1 MRAEFTDDLI
11 TGNELIDSQ
20 HEELIG
26 RINKLLDS
34 CEAGEGKISAIK
46 MLDYLAKY
54 TDTHFGD
61 EEALQKEVCYPDY
74 DKHHAKHEEF
84 KQTIQELNKMLQEEE
99 GPSDAFVRK
108 VEEHV
113 VKWFY
118 RHISSFDRSVAEY
131 INMARKRRKIIIRI
145 HTWIL
150 NICNLKSYSLKKE
163 YDFFVQLRQF

>member
-84 KQTIQELNKMLQEEE
+84 KQTIQELNEMLQEDKNFNLFFDKN
-99 GPSDAFVRK
+99 SISLFCTKQVR
-108 VEEHV
+108 VLCRIC
-113 VKWFY
+113 FFSISY
-118 RHISSFDRSVAEY
+118 HILF
-131 INMARKRRKIIIRI
+131 
-145 HTWIL
+145 L
-150 NICNLKSYSLKKE
+150 L
-163 YDFFVQLRQF
+163 

>member
-1 MRAEFTDDLI
+1 
-11 TGNELIDSQ
+11 
-20 HEELIG
+20 
-26 RINKLLDS
+26 
-34 CEAGEGKISAIK
+34 

-61 EEALQKEVCYPDY
+61 EEALQKEACYPDY

-84 KQTIQELNKMLQEEE
+84 KQTIQELNEMLQEEE
-99 GPSDAFVRK
+99 GPSDAFVQK

-131 INMARKRRKIIIRI
+131 INMRENGGR
-145 HTWIL
+145 L
-150 NICNLKSYSLKKE
+150 
-163 YDFFVQLRQF
+163 

>member
-54 TDTHFGD
+54 TDIHFGD
-61 EEALQKEVCYPDY
+61 EEALQKE
-74 DKHHAKHEEF
+74 
-84 KQTIQELNKMLQEEE
+84 
-99 GPSDAFVRK
+99 
-108 VEEHV
+108 
-113 VKWFY
+113 
-118 RHISSFDRSVAEY
+118 
-131 INMARKRRKIIIRI
+131 
-145 HTWIL
+145 
-150 NICNLKSYSLKKE
+150 SLLSG
-163 YDFFVQLRQF
+163 LRQTPCKTRRIQTDDSRVE

>member
-54 TDTHFGD
+54 
-61 EEALQKEVCYPDY
+61 
-74 DKHHAKHEEF
+74 
-84 KQTIQELNKMLQEEE
+84 
-99 GPSDAFVRK
+99 
-108 VEEHV
+108 
-113 VKWFY
+113 
-118 RHISSFDRSVAEY
+118 
-131 INMARKRRKIIIRI
+131 IRI
-145 HTWIL
+145 TT
-150 NICNLKSYSLKKE
+150 NTMQNTKNSNRRFKS
-163 YDFFVQLRQF
+163 

>member
-54 TDTHFGD
+54 TRS
-61 EEALQKEVCYPDY
+61 EERRVGKEC
-74 DKHHAKHEEF
+74 
-84 KQTIQELNKMLQEEE
+84 LRLC
-99 GPSDAFVRK
+99 
-108 VEEHV
+108 
-113 VKWFY
+113 
-118 RHISSFDRSVAEY
+118 RSRWSPY
-131 INMARKRRKIIIRI
+131 
-145 HTWIL
+145 H
-150 NICNLKSYSLKKE
+150 
-163 YDFFVQLRQF
+163 

>member
-61 EEALQKEVCYPDY
+61 EEALQKEDHSLSDRLRADLILQTLCEHTFI
-74 DKHHAKHEEF
+74 HH
-84 KQTIQELNKMLQEEE
+84 
-99 GPSDAFVRK
+99 
-108 VEEHV
+108 
-113 VKWFY
+113 
-118 RHISSFDRSVAEY
+118 
-131 INMARKRRKIIIRI
+131 
-145 HTWIL
+145 
-150 NICNLKSYSLKKE
+150 
-163 YDFFVQLRQF
+163 

>member
-1 MRAEFTDDLI
+1 MLPIFATKFCGKTVLAGQAEIFRGIL
-11 TGNELIDSQ
+11 
-20 HEELIG
+20 HF
-26 RINKLLDS
+26 LLV
-34 CEAGEGKISAIK
+34 
-46 MLDYLAKY
+46 
-54 TDTHFGD
+54 

-84 KQTIQELNKMLQEEE
+84 KQTIQELNEMLQEEE

-131 INMARKRRKIIIRI
+131 INMRENGGR
-145 HTWIL
+145 L
-150 NICNLKSYSLKKE
+150 
-163 YDFFVQLRQF
+163 

>member
-61 EEALQKEVCYPDY
+61 RTTLLHV
-74 DKHHAKHEEF
+74 
-84 KQTIQELNKMLQEEE
+84 LL
-99 GPSDAFVRK
+99 PSERMHRK
-108 VEEHV
+108 DLLLPGASHSTLE
-113 VKWFY
+113 
-118 RHISSFDRSVAEY
+118 SSV
-131 INMARKRRKIIIRI
+131 
-145 HTWIL
+145 
-150 NICNLKSYSLKKE
+150 
-163 YDFFVQLRQF
+163 